1 MSPTPLVD
9 RLLPGPL
16 CNPPPQADHSAFIS
30 PRSLLYACVRAW
42 VITARDDTAAR
53 PWLNC
58 RPLHQSHGYPV
69 ADFEERT

>member
-16 CNPPPQADHSAFIS
+16 WNPPPQADHIALIS
-30 PRSLLYACVRAW
+30 PHSLLYACVRAR
-42 VITARDDTAAR
+42 VVATLGGTLAR
-53 PWLNC
+53 PRLNC

-69 ADFEERT
+69 ADFEE